1 MNIWILEVGNTRAK
15 WAAFRDNDGSTAEPF
30 SVEAMDIPTD
40 PAQAMAIWSAKT
52 ESEDVICITGSGDL
66 DPWLQAAPH
75 AKVLCPG
82 DELPLDTASV
92 PSTSLGLDRA
102 ANAWAVLQGKVT
114 GAEATGDWLVVDAG
128 TCLTMDLVSGGR
140 HLGGTISPG
149 AQLRLNAMHD
159 HAKALPSIQVPLDR
173 QPLGHASAMGTSTEH
188 AMLAGVF
195 GGMDAEITGKWGALR
210 QEMPN
215 LGLVLAGGDAK
226 FLELRTISPK
236 FADAHLTLKG
246 FHALFQH
253 AHDHR

>member
-1 MNIWILEVGNTRAK
+1 
-15 WAAFRDNDGSTAEPF
+15 
-30 SVEAMDIPTD
+30 
-40 PAQAMAIWSAKT
+40 
-52 ESEDVICITGSGDL
+52 
-66 DPWLQAAPH
+66 
-75 AKVLCPG
+75 
-82 DELPLDTASV
+82 
-92 PSTSLGLDRA
+92 
-102 ANAWAVLQGKVT
+102 
-114 GAEATGDWLVVDAG
+114 
-128 TCLTMDLVSGGR
+128 
-140 HLGGTISPG
+140 LGGTISPG

-195 GGMDAEITGKWGALR
+195 GGMDAEITRKWEALR

>member
-15 WAAFRDNDGSTAEPF
+15 WAAFRENDEYAPNPF
-30 SVEAMDIPTD
+30 SVEAMDIP
-40 PAQAMAIWSAKT
+40 PEAAQAMAIWSAQT
-52 ESEDVICITGSGDL
+52 TSEDVICITGSGDL
-66 DPWLQAAPH
+66 DPWLRAAPD
-75 AKVLCPG
+75 AKVLRPG
-82 DELPLDTASV
+82 DEVPLDTAAA
-92 PSTSLGLDRA
+92 PSTSLGLDRV
-102 ANAWAVLQGKVT
+102 ANAWAVLQGQVT
-114 GAEATGDWLVVDAG
+114 GAESNGDWLVVDAG

-159 HAKALPSIQVPLDR
+159 HANALPSIQVPLNR
-173 QPLGHASAMGTSTEH
+173 QPLGHAYSMGTSTEH

-195 GGMDAEITGKWGALR
+195 GGMDAEITGKWEALR